1 MILDILLMAIAG
13 LRAHKMRSILTLSGI
28 VIGITAVVGMSAV
41 IRGIDLSIS
50 GGIRAMNPNVVYLDR
65 MGPRIV
71 LNVEEWLELDR
82 RPELTMDDLKAIER
96 ACPSVGTLDVFAGQN
111 DSHSLKRGKEKSR
124 NCSIMGVGENYLDVN
139 NMVLQDGRFFTS
151 EEVERG
157 TRVIVLGAGPVD
169 SLLRHVDPI
178 GKRVR
183 LEDRE
188 YIVIGTLVPQADVG
202 GFNLGQDNF
211 AVIPITA
218 HMKDLSGRR
227 QSVTIAMVPK
237 EGVTPETMEAEGIEF
252 MRVRHALRAGQEND
266 FDMMTQ
272 ESILQFW
279 RDISNA
285 VFYTLL
291 AISSIALAVGGIG
304 VMAVMLVAVTERTRE
319 IGVRRAIGARRGQI
333 LLQFLA
339 EAAMLTALGGVIG
352 SAVGAGAAWG
362 IGELVDLPVAMPW
375 DTFAIAI
382 AGSTL
387 IGIVFGVYPAH
398 RAARVD
404 PIVALRYE

>member
-237 EGVTPETMEAEGIEF
+237 EGVTPETMEAEVIEF

>member
-1 MILDILLMAIAG
+1 MIDTLLMAIRG
-13 LRAHKMRSILTLSGI
+13 LAAHKLRSLLTLSGI

-65 MGPRIV
+65 IGARIT
-71 LNVEEWLELDR
+71 LDIEEWLALDR
-82 RPELTMDDLKAIER
+82 RPDLTMEDLKAIER
-96 ACPSVGTLDVFAGQN
+96 SCPTVGTLDVFAGQN
-111 DSHSLKRGKEKSR
+111 DWHALKRGKEKSR
-124 NCSIMGVGENYLDVN
+124 NCSIMGVGENYLEVN
-139 NMVLQDGRFFTS
+139 NMRLQDGRFFTS
-151 EEVERG
+151 EEAARG
-157 TRVIVLGAGPVD
+157 TRVMVMGAGPVD
-169 SLLRHVDPI
+169 SLMQHVDPI

-183 LEDRE
+183 LEGHD
-188 YIVIGTLVPQADVG
+188 YLVIGTLVPQADVG
-202 GFNLGQDNF
+202 GFNMGQDNF
-211 AVIPITA
+211 AVIPIAA

-227 QSVTIAMVPK
+227 QSLTIAMVPR
-237 EGVTPETMEAEGIEF
+237 EGATPEAMKAEVIEF
-252 MRVRHALRAGQEND
+252 MRVRHALRAHEEND
-266 FDMMTQ
+266 FDLMTQ
-272 ESILQFW
+272 ESILQLW
-279 RDISNA
+279 RDISDA

-319 IGVRRAIGARRGQI
+319 IGVRRAIGARRGQVM
-333 LLQFLA
+333 LQFLA
-339 EAAMLTALGGVIG
+339 EAAMLTALGGAIG
-352 SAVGAGAAWG
+352 SLVGAGAAWG

-398 RAARVD
+398 RAAKVD